1 MSYCRACASRAINS
15 VREVNRDGGE
25 MDMRPHYS
33 PGARHRIN
41 AALTLDSKAR
51 ATLFVAPQLQ
61 EHS

>member
-1 MSYCRACASRAINS
+1 
-15 VREVNRDGGE
+15 